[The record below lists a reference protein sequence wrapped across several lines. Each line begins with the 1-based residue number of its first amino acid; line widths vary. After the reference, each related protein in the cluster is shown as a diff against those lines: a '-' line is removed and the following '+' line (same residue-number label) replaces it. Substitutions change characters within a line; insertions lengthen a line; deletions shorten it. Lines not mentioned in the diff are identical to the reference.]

1 MQVPSLSQKL
11 QAYIL
16 RQELVQAGDRIG
28 VAVSGGAD
36 SVALLRLLLELRKE
50 LGIVLSVVHLN
61 HQLRGEES
69 DDDEQFVKALALDNK
84 LEFRGERVAVKT
96 HAQSEHLSLEA
107 AGRELRYSYFHRLLD
122 QNCVDRIA
130 TAHTLDDQAETI
142 LLRLA
147 RGTGTRGLAGIYPK
161 LNILE
166 ASLPSRTAGGA
177 FIVRPLLNTSRRDL
191 ESYLGEIGQAWR
203 EDSSNLDPRF
213 SRNRVRSGML
223 PWLEENLNPSV
234 RNTLAEAAEVAR
246 AEEEYW
252 ESQVQDLLPKVSIVD
267 SDTSVTKLDLAA
279 LRQMPLALQRR
290 LLRAAGAPLG
300 MNLEFQH
307 VGRILQLVNEKSAR
321 GPISVPGGSVGK
333 SGGKN
338 NYQLRF
344 QPENVAASTIQPGFA
359 YALPVPGRIVVNEIQ
374 TEFHAMLIPAGE
386 AEGYNPQ
393 DSEELMDARLLA
405 RKLQVRN
412 WREGDRFW
420 PAHTKSPRKVKQ
432 LLQERRVTGPERKVW
447 PVIVSGNEIVW
458 MRGFPLPAHLRSK
471 NGSSSAVKIQEVP
484 LTGRS

>member
-1 MQVPSLSQKL
+1 MQVPSLRQKL
-11 QAYIL
+11 LAYIL
-16 RQELVQAGDRIG
+16 RQELIQAGDRVG

-69 DDDEQFVKALALDNK
+69 HGDEEFVKALALEYK
-84 LEFRGERVAVKT
+84 LEFHGQRAVVKA
-96 HAQSEHLSLEA
+96 HAQSKQMSLEA
-107 AGRELRYSYFHRLLD
+107 AGRELRYSYFHRLLNE
-122 QNCVDRIA
+122 NCVDRIA

-142 LLRLA
+142 LLRLV

-161 LNILE
+161 LNILA
-166 ASLPSRTAGGA
+166 ASLPSRTAGAA
-177 FIVRPLLNTSRRDL
+177 FIVRPLLNTSKKDL
-191 ESYLGEIGQAWR
+191 EAYLEEIAQEWR
-203 EDSSNLDPRF
+203 DDSSNLDPRF
-213 SRNRVRSGML
+213 SRNRVRSGIL

-252 ESQVQDLLPKVSIVD
+252 ESQVQDLLPRVSIQD
-267 SDTSVTKLDLAA
+267 SNRLATQLGLPA
-279 LRQMPLALQRR
+279 LRELPLALQRR
-290 LLRAAGAPLG
+290 VLRSVGAPLG
-300 MNLEFQH
+300 MHFEFHH
-307 VGRILQLVNEKSAR
+307 VERILQLVNEKSAR
-321 GPISVPGGSVGK
+321 GPFSVPGGSVGK
-333 SGGKN
+333 SAGKSHERLCFHPKN
-338 NYQLRF
+338 LA
-344 QPENVAASTIQPGFA
+344 VSTVQSGFT
-359 YALPVPGRIVVNEIQ
+359 YALPVPGRIVVSEIQ
-374 TEFHAMLIPAGE
+374 TEFHATLIPADA

-393 DSEELMDARLLA
+393 DSEDLMDARLLA

-420 PAHTKSPRKVKQ
+420 PAHTKAPRKIKQ

-447 PVIVSGNEIVW
+447 PVIVSGDEIVW

-471 NGSSSAVKIQEVP
+471 NASGSAVKIYEVP
-484 LTGRS
+484 LTGRP